1 MRFFRFAIAALFL
14 IGNGP
19 LRAHEGHDHGG
30 QSAPVNAAA
39 APRGEAATDAFELVA
54 IAQHGELA
62 LFIDRFQ
69 TNEPV
74 ENAKV
79 EIETPTGPVAANA
92 HPGDAYRLK
101 APFLSKPGR
110 YDLLVTL
117 TVGDATDIL
126 PVSLTVPDVQPPRPH
141 DASTNGAL
149 PSFAAL
155 IITGLATFAAGIGLA
170 VLGLRRRIVAVL
182 TLGAA
187 ACVALIPGQ
196 ARAHEGADHSQP
208 PASIQTQGDAASR
221 LPDGSIFV
229 PKATQ
234 RIFSIRT
241 VQTAAGTYRRTT
253 ELPGRIIPDPNASG
267 YVQAATGGRL
277 SAPAGGFPQLG
288 TIVKEGDVLAYVTP
302 PLQAIDVSDMRQRQ
316 GELDQQMSIV
326 ERRLSRYEALAPTGA
341 ISRVQLEE
349 ARLEMQGLKDRR
361 AALDKSRR
369 DPEALVAPVSG
380 IVADGSAVA
389 GQIAQPNAIIFHI
402 IDPNRLWIEALSF
415 APIAGGQVASA
426 KTGGGQSLKLA
437 YKGSGFADRSQSIP
451 VHFAIDD
458 NLAGLRAGQFVTVLV
473 ATEEEK
479 KGIAIPRAALVRSA
493 NGQDLVFE
501 HTRAEVFLPRQ
512 VRTEP
517 LDGDNVLVQ
526 AGVGPG
532 KRIVTQGAELLD
544 HVR

>member
-1 MRFFRFAIAALFL
+1 MRFFRTAIAALIL
-14 IGNGP
+14 IGTGA
-19 LRAHEGHDHGG
+19 LHAHEGHDHG
-30 QSAPVNAAA
+30 APAALVNANA
-39 APRGEAATDAFELVA
+39 APRGEAATDSFELVA
-54 IAQHGELA
+54 IVQGSELA

-79 EIETPTGPVAANA
+79 EVETPTGPVAASA
-92 HPGDAYRLK
+92 HAGDAYRLK

-110 YDLLVTL
+110 YDLLVTV
-117 TVGDATDIL
+117 TAGDTTDIL
-126 PVSLTVPDVQPPRPH
+126 PVALTIPEARPALAQNTHGWSWPSLTSLLITSL
-141 DASTNGAL
+141 AAFGAGVG
-149 PSFAAL
+149 FAAMW
-155 IITGLATFAAGIGLA
+155 
-170 VLGLRRRIVAVL
+170 RRRTVAAMTVVVVTCVAVAS
-182 TLGAA
+182 GH
-187 ACVALIPGQ
+187 
-196 ARAHEGADHSQP
+196 ARAHEGDDHSQQ
-208 PASIQTQGDAASR
+208 AAIQTQGDAASR

-229 PKATQ
+229 PKPTQ

-288 TIVKEGDVLAYVTP
+288 TMVKEGDVLAYVTP

-326 ERRLSRYEALAPTGA
+326 ERRLARYEVLAPSGA
-341 ISRVQLEE
+341 ISRTQLEE

-361 AALDKSRR
+361 SALDKSRR

-380 IVADGSAVA
+380 VVADGSAVA
-389 GQIAQPNAIIFHI
+389 GQIAQPNAVIFHI
-402 IDPNRLWIEALSF
+402 IDPARLWVEALSF

-426 KTGGGQSLKLA
+426 KTGSGQTLKLS

-451 VHFAIDD
+451 VHFAIED

-473 ATEEEK
+473 STEEEK
-479 KGIAIPRAALVRSA
+479 KGIAVPRTALVRSA
-493 NGQDLVFE
+493 NGQDMIFE
-501 HTRAEVFLPRQ
+501 HTAAEVFTPRQ

-517 LDGDNVLVQ
+517 LDGEHVLVQ
-526 AGVGPG
+526 AGIGAG
-532 KRIVTQGAELLD
+532 KRIVTQGSELLD

>member
-1 MRFFRFAIAALFL
+1 MRFFCIAIAALVL
-14 IGNGP
+14 IGNGVH
-19 LRAHEGHDHGG
+19 AHEGHDHGTPPASVSG
-30 QSAPVNAAA
+30 A
-39 APRGEAATDAFELVA
+39 APRGEAATDSFELVA
-54 IAQHGELA
+54 IVQGSELA
-62 LFIDRFQ
+62 LFIDRFR

-79 EIETPTGPVAANA
+79 EVETPSGPVTASAQA
-92 HPGDAYRLK
+92 GDAYRLK

-110 YDLLVTL
+110 YDLLVTV
-117 TVGDATDIL
+117 TAGDATDTL
-126 PVSLTVPDVQPPRPH
+126 PVSLTVPEARPAPTQSTH
-141 DASTNGAL
+141 ASWSL
-149 PSFAAL
+149 PSLASLAV
-155 IITGLATFAAGIGLA
+155 TGLVAFGAGIGFA
-170 VLGLRRRIVAVL
+170 AAWRRRRAVAAMTVVVL
-182 TLGAA
+182 
-187 ACVALIPGQ
+187 ACIAVSSGQ
-196 ARAHEGADHSQP
+196 ARAHEGEDHSQQS
-208 PASIQTQGDAASR
+208 AIQTQGDAASR
-221 LPDGSIFV
+221 LPDGNIFV

-241 VQTAAGTYRRTT
+241 VQTVAGTYRRTT

-288 TIVKEGDVLAYVTP
+288 TAVKEGDVLAYVTP

-326 ERRLSRYEALAPTGA
+326 ERRLARYEALAPSGA
-341 ISRVQLEE
+341 ISRTQLEE

-361 AALDKSRR
+361 GALDKSRR

-380 IVADGSAVA
+380 VVADGSAVA
-389 GQIAQPNAIIFHI
+389 GQIAQPNAVIFHV
-402 IDPNRLWIEALSF
+402 IDPTRLWVEALSF
-415 APIAGGQVASA
+415 APIAGGQVAKA
-426 KTGGGQSLKLA
+426 KTGSGQSLKLS

-451 VHFAIDD
+451 VHFAIED

-473 ATEEEK
+473 TTEEEK
-479 KGIAIPRAALVRSA
+479 QGIAIPRTALVRSA
-493 NGQDLVFE
+493 NGQDMIFE
-501 HTRAEVFLPRQ
+501 HTAAEVFAPRQ

-517 LDGDNVLVQ
+517 LDGEHVLVQ
-526 AGVGPG
+526 AGIGPG

>member
-1 MRFFRFAIAALFL
+1 
-14 IGNGP
+14 
-19 LRAHEGHDHGG
+19 
-30 QSAPVNAAA
+30 
-39 APRGEAATDAFELVA
+39 
-54 IAQHGELA
+54 
-62 LFIDRFQ
+62 
-69 TNEPV
+69 
-74 ENAKV
+74 
-79 EIETPTGPVAANA
+79 
-92 HPGDAYRLK
+92 
-101 APFLSKPGR
+101 
-110 YDLLVTL
+110 
-117 TVGDATDIL
+117 
-126 PVSLTVPDVQPPRPH
+126 
-141 DASTNGAL
+141 
-149 PSFAAL
+149 
-155 IITGLATFAAGIGLA
+155 
-170 VLGLRRRIVAVL
+170 
-182 TLGAA
+182 
-187 ACVALIPGQ
+187 
-196 ARAHEGADHSQP
+196 
-208 PASIQTQGDAASR
+208 
-221 LPDGSIFV
+221 
-229 PKATQ
+229 
-234 RIFSIRT
+234 
-241 VQTAAGTYRRTT
+241 
-253 ELPGRIIPDPNASG
+253 
-267 YVQAATGGRL
+267 
-277 SAPAGGFPQLG
+277 
-288 TIVKEGDVLAYVTP
+288 
-302 PLQAIDVSDMRQRQ
+302 
-316 GELDQQMSIV
+316 MSIV